1 MAEEGKG
8 KIEKFNGMKFQ
19 WWKMQVEDYLYQ
31 KDLYLPLVGEKPEAM
46 NASEWA
52 ILDRKAL
59 ATVRLSLT
67 PQVVFNI
74 SKEKTI
80 AAVMKA
86 LEKLYEKPS
95 ASNKV
100 FLMKK
105 LFNMKMSENSSVVD
119 HLNDFN
125 GVTNKLESVVINFDD
140 EIRALLFMCSLPDS
154 WNNLVTTVSN
164 STISGTLTLNDV
176 VSSVM
181 NDEMRR
187 KTIGDGISSSTAL
200 SVESRGRQNN
210 KQNNR
215 GRSPTRGRSKSRGKS
230 KSKGRTIVCWNCNKE
245 GHEKNDCT
253 EPKKKNGAGGRQGDD
268 EGANMVSSNKR
279 AYDDLCLSA
288 TVDDNFKVWYVDS
301 GASIHCTPHRDC
313 FSDYV
318 HGDYE
323 HVTVG
328 NGYRCNIVGKG
339 KVKIKLS
346 NGGTLIL
353 TDVRHIP
360 ELQKNLISVS
370 GLDREGYFVAFGEKQ
385 WKVTKGSMVV
395 ARGERVGTLYTLS
408 GTHNH
413 SISLTF
419 TENQRTTL
427 WHHRL
432 GHLSESGMKIL
443 HSKNALPGMKNI
455 QLDFCEGCV
464 YGKQK
469 RVSFWK
475 DGKER
480 KTKRL
485 ELVHTDVCGP
495 TTVKSLGDDASRKTW
510 IYAIKQKSDVY
521 HTFKKWKALVEN
533 EIGNKVKYLKSDN
546 GGEYRDGGFQEY
558 CSNNGIRLIRTVKR
572 TPQENGL
579 AERMNRTIMERARS
593 PASALNGGIPKE
605 EWSGKPVN
613 YSFLRVFGCIA
624 YAHIDKEEKKK
635 LDSKSQKCVFIGYGG
650 DEYGYR
656 LWDYEHNKII
666 RSRDVI
672 FNESRLYKHRLQEHV
687 IERED
692 KEYME
697 LDEPEDGRIPRIE
710 SPEVLDETTDT
721 EIGAGDQQQVP
732 ETLNLRRSSRFWSQ
746 MKFDDL
752 PVSHQQRHYSITC
765 KGRNINF
772 VTLQL
777 KYRVNKAKKR
787 I

>member
-1 MAEEGKG
+1 MAEDGKG
-8 KIEKFNGMKFQ
+8 KIQKFNGMNFQ
-19 WWKMQVEDYLYQ
+19 WCKMQVEDYLYQ
-31 KDLYLPLVGEKPEAM
+31 KDLYLSLVGEKPEAM

-67 PQVVFNI
+67 PQVAFNI
-74 SKEKTI
+74 SKEKTT

-95 ASNKV
+95 ALNKV

-105 LFNMKMSENSSVVD
+105 LFNMRMSENGSVVD

-125 GVTNKLESVVINFDD
+125 GVTNQLESAGINFGD
-140 EIRALLFMCSLPDS
+140 EIRALLFLCSLPDS

-164 STISGTLTLNDV
+164 STIFGTLTLNDV

-215 GRSPTRGRSKSRGKS
+215 GRSPTRGRSRSRGKS
-230 KSKGRTIVCWNCNKE
+230 KSKGKT
-245 GHEKNDCT
+245 
-253 EPKKKNGAGGRQGDD
+253 
-268 EGANMVSSNKR
+268 
-279 AYDDLCLSA
+279 
-288 TVDDNFKVWYVDS
+288 
-301 GASIHCTPHRDC
+301 IHCR
-313 FSDYV
+313 
-318 HGDYE
+318 
-323 HVTVG
+323 
-328 NGYRCNIVGKG
+328 KG
-339 KVKIKLS
+339 KSEIKLS
-346 NGGTLIL
+346 NGGTLVL
-353 TDVRHIP
+353 KDVRHIP

-408 GTHNH
+408 GTYNH
-413 SISLTF
+413 SISLAF

-427 WHHRL
+427 WHHML

-443 HSKNALPGMKNI
+443 HLKNALLGMKNI

-469 RVSFWK
+469 RVSFRR
-475 DGKER
+475 DGKE
-480 KTKRL
+480 KKIERL

-495 TTVKSLGDDASRKTW
+495 TTVKSLGGNFYFVSFIDDASRKTW
-510 IYAIKQKSDVY
+510 IYAIKHKSNVY
-521 HTFKKWKALVEN
+521 QTFKKWKALVEN
-533 EIGNKVKYLKSDN
+533 ETGNKFWAAAVDTVVYLIN
-546 GGEYRDGGFQEY
+546 
-558 CSNNGIRLIRTVKR
+558 
-572 TPQENGL
+572 
-579 AERMNRTIMERARS
+579 RS
-593 PASALNGGIPKE
+593 PTSALNGGIPEE

-624 YAHIDKEEKKK
+624 YAHIDKEERKK

-666 RSRDVI
+666 RNRDVI
-672 FNESRLYKHRLQEHV
+672 FDESRLYKHRLQEHG
-687 IERED
+687 IEKDNR
-692 KEYME
+692 EYME
-697 LDEPEDGRIPRIE
+697 LDEPEDGQVPRTE
-710 SPEVLDETTDT
+710 NPEVLDETTDT

-732 ETLNLRRSSRFWSQ
+732 ETLNLRRSSRVRKAPDRLCLPLDYILYTNSDCKLWTDSQ
-746 MKFDDL
+746 SAIHLAKNSAFHSRTKHIQLRYHFIQSLLEDGQLNLEKIEGNKNPADMLTKVVDRQKL
-752 PVSHQQRHYSITC
+752 SLCS
-765 KGRNINF
+765 
-772 VTLQL
+772 TLISL
-777 KYRVNKAKKR
+777 R
-787 I
+787 

>member
-8 KIEKFNGMKFQ
+8 KIEKFNGMNFQ

-67 PQVVFNI
+67 PQVAFNI
-74 SKEKTI
+74 SKEKTTT
-80 AAVMKA
+80 AVMKA

-105 LFNMKMSENSSVVD
+105 LFNMRMSENGSVVD

-125 GVTNKLESVVINFDD
+125 GVTNQLESVGINFDD
-140 EIRALLFMCSLPDS
+140 EIRALLFLCSLPDS

-181 NDEMRR
+181 NDEIQR
-187 KTIGDGISSSTAL
+187 KTIGDAISSSTAL

-245 GHEKNDCT
+245 GHKKNDCT
-253 EPKKKNGAGGRQGDD
+253 EPKKKKGAGGRQGDD
-268 EGANMVSSNKR
+268 EGANMVSSNER
-279 AYDDLCLSA
+279 TYDDLCLSA
-288 TVDDNFKVWYVDS
+288 TVDDNSKVWYVDS

-318 HGDYE
+318 HGDYG

-328 NGYRCNIVGKG
+328 NGYRCSIVGKG

-353 TDVRHIP
+353 NDVRHIP

-413 SISLTF
+413 SISLAF

-432 GHLSESGMKIL
+432 GHLSES
-443 HSKNALPGMKNI
+443 
-455 QLDFCEGCV
+455 
-464 YGKQK
+464 
-469 RVSFWK
+469 
-475 DGKER
+475 
-480 KTKRL
+480 
-485 ELVHTDVCGP
+485 
-495 TTVKSLGDDASRKTW
+495 
-510 IYAIKQKSDVY
+510 
-521 HTFKKWKALVEN
+521 
-533 EIGNKVKYLKSDN
+533 
-546 GGEYRDGGFQEY
+546 
-558 CSNNGIRLIRTVKR
+558 
-572 TPQENGL
+572 
-579 AERMNRTIMERARS
+579 
-593 PASALNGGIPKE
+593 
-605 EWSGKPVN
+605 
-613 YSFLRVFGCIA
+613 
-624 YAHIDKEEKKK
+624 
-635 LDSKSQKCVFIGYGG
+635 
-650 DEYGYR
+650 
-656 LWDYEHNKII
+656 
-666 RSRDVI
+666 
-672 FNESRLYKHRLQEHV
+672 
-687 IERED
+687 
-692 KEYME
+692 
-697 LDEPEDGRIPRIE
+697 EDGRIPRIE

-732 ETLNLRRSSRFWSQ
+732 ETLNLRRSSR
-746 MKFDDL
+746 
-752 PVSHQQRHYSITC
+752 
-765 KGRNINF
+765 
-772 VTLQL
+772 
-777 KYRVNKAKKR
+777 
-787 I
+787 